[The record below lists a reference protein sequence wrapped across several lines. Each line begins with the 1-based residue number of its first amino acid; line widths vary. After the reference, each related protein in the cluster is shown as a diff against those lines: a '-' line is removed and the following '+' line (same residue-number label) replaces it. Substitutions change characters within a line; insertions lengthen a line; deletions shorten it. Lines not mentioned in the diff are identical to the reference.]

1 MNKRSFGNTGLEVSR
16 IVFGGGWV
24 GGILIHKD
32 DETKRAAILRAL
44 EAGINWIDTAP
55 AYGDGKSEEALGWL
69 LHEVDEQPYLS
80 TKVALDLK
88 RLDDIAGQVE
98 KSLADSLARMRRDS
112 VDLFQLHTPIG
123 SETDRKRIGV
133 GEVLREGG
141 VADALEAMRAQGLT
155 RFIGITA
162 LGRAEAICEAVASGR
177 FDTAQVYYNLLNPS
191 AGSDMPAAWTGQ
203 DFHGVIAACREHGL
217 GMMNI
222 RTLAA
227 GVIATDARTG
237 REVIVTE
244 DTELAEE
251 ERKAH
256 AVFDSLGLAY
266 GTRPQTAI
274 RFSLSSPDIDCVAV
288 GLAEFRHLEEAI
300 TAAEM
305 GPLPEE
311 AIATLNALYA
321 TDFGRAARL
330 QPAQR

>member
-1 MNKRSFGNTGLEVSR
+1 MMDKRSFGRTGLEVSR

-32 DETKRAAILRAL
+32 DETRRAAVKRAL

-55 AYGDGKSEEALGWL
+55 AYADGKSEEALGWL
-69 LHEVDEQPYLS
+69 LQEVDEQPYLS

-88 RLDDIAGQVE
+88 RLDDIGGQV
-98 KSLADSLARMRRDS
+98 DSLARLRRDS
-112 VDLFQLHTPIG
+112 VDLFQLHNPIG
-123 SETDRKRIGV
+123 AHSDGKRIGV
-133 GEVLREGG
+133 ADVLREGG

-162 LGRAEAICEAVASGR
+162 LGTAEAICEAVASGR

-191 AGSDMPAAWTGQ
+191 AGQDMPSTWTGQ
-203 DFHGVIAACREHGL
+203 DFHSVIAACRAHGL
-217 GMMNI
+217 GVMNI
-222 RTLAA
+222 RTFAA

-237 REVIVTE
+237 REVILTE
-244 DTELAEE
+244 DTELADE

-274 RFSLSSPDIDCVAV
+274 RFSLSNPDIDCVAV

-305 GPLPEE
+305 GPLPQAAIE
-311 AIATLNALYA
+311 ALNALYA
-321 TDFGRAARL
+321 TDFGRR
-330 QPAQR
+330 